1 MDYVD
6 FSKDR
11 KLDKIQEFGFKA
23 VGYVLAFGAGFV
35 FCMLAFGV

>member
-1 MDYVD
+1 MGYIN
-6 FSKDR
+6 SKG
-11 KLDKIQEFGFKA
+11 KKMDKIQEFGFEA

>member
-1 MDYVD
+1 MDYID
-6 FSKDR
+6 YSADR

-35 FCMLAFGV
+35 VCMLAFGV